1 MATREVDYESIDI
14 SSNAAGLAALQALG
28 LSTVPIVT
36 VGEEHATGA
45 RLDHVAD
52 LLGIVHDDTPLLA
65 PEALIERLII
75 VLKTSM
81 RLTSQIPPERLG
93 DGLPHRDRSY
103 LGLANHLI
111 EIAVGFVEVTLGA
124 RLSGR
129 RAAAVPLVELNVESL
144 ATRCDDIVQSIEL
157 LLTSPR
163 KRWDGTV
170 ETYAGDQDLHQ
181 VLERTTWHCAQHA
194 RQLAMVLEIL
204 GIEPDEPLAPDTFVG
219 LPMPT
224 EVWDG

>member
-1 MATREVDYESIDI
+1 M
-14 SSNAAGLAALQALG
+14 
-28 LSTVPIVT
+28 
-36 VGEEHATGA
+36 TGV
-45 RLDHVAD
+45 RLDRVAD
-52 LLGIVHDDTPLLA
+52 LLGIDHDDTPALA

-81 RLTSQIPPERLG
+81 RLAGQIPAERLG

-103 LGLANHLI
+103 LGLANHLV
-111 EIAVGFVEVTLGA
+111 EIAAGFLEVAAGA

-129 RAAAVPLVELNVESL
+129 RAAAVPNVELDVEAL
-144 ATRCDDIVQSIEL
+144 AVRCRDVMQAIEL
-157 LLTSPR
+157 LLTSR
-163 KRWDGTV
+163 QVRWDRTV
-170 ETYAGDQDLHQ
+170 ETFAGDQDLHR

-194 RQLAMVLEIL
+194 RQLAMVLGIL
-204 GIEPDEPLAPDTFVG
+204 GLEPAEPLGQNELAG